1 MAYSSN
7 IIPMIWA
14 TLGTISESRFGST
27 HTIFGTLNSWHP
39 FLLCF
44 SDDLGELFWYYS
56 FCGGAHHSWYPFFAQ
71 MIVHRTCWNGVPWP
85 AFRERQDTVDFLVIL
100 PSIVRNSACKLKK
113 NPDFQEC
120 ISKMRCNPNNMGTIW
135 RDLDLSFCYSHL
147 SVTFT
152 HSFTFIS
159 LTH

>member
-1 MAYSSN
+1 MISGSCFGAINSVMEPMTRGKYPFFCSKDRYQNVLKWSYLWIFLRFWHEYAFKVDVAYSSN

-56 FCGGAHHSWYPFFAQ
+56 FCGGAHHSWYTFFAQ

-85 AFRERQDTVDFLVIL
+85 AFRER
-100 PSIVRNSACKLKK
+100 
-113 NPDFQEC
+113 
-120 ISKMRCNPNNMGTIW
+120 
-135 RDLDLSFCYSHL
+135 
-147 SVTFT
+147 
-152 HSFTFIS
+152 
-159 LTH
+159 